1 MNKIMNKMNKLFLLV
16 AVFLLANIGAAAA
29 QQLSWEDKLKPQH
42 QLDLKKMQGEEALG
56 QTTKELST
64 VVLPAQ
70 NPQNPTDELAW
81 REHRRDELL
90 GYITNL
96 QNSIQTPEV
105 QHQTEKYMQALR
117 QNEDKIG
124 ALRAGQS
131 PR

>member
-1 MNKIMNKMNKLFLLV
+1 MNKMNKLVFFA
-16 AVFLLANIGAAAA
+16 AVFLLTSISTAAA
-29 QQLSWEDKLKPQH
+29 QQLSWEDKMKPQY
-42 QLDLKKMQGEEALG
+42 QLDLKKMQAEEALEKSS
-56 QTTKELST
+56 KELST

-70 NPQNPTDELAW
+70 NPQSPTDELAW
-81 REHRRDELL
+81 REHRREELL

-105 QHQTEKYMQALR
+105 QHQTDKYMQALR

-124 ALRAGQS
+124 ALRAAQS